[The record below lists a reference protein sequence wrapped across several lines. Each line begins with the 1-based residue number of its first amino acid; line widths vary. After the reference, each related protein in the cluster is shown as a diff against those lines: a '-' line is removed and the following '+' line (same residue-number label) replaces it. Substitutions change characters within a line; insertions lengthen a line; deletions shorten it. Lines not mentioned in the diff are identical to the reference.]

1 MKRIDKDDAPVPKCL
16 PIKKTM
22 CGILRKGTE
31 SDSPGK
37 ETALNR
43 TVGDVFSTI
52 GSRSPRREMTRMI
65 SMIWKRGSGWPSPG
79 MLDRKLGSI
88 RTMGC
93 GALLHAAIIWRGP
106 HQSTRGR
113 PRKRPKTESN
123 RLSSSQI
130 HAASCFRANETSRS
144 ILDYLERNPG
154 R

>member
-22 CGILRKGTE
+22 CGILRKGTD

-65 SMIWKRGSGWPSPG
+65 SKIWKRGSGWPSSG

-93 GALLHAAIIWRGP
+93 GVGRCYTLLLYGGDRTSQHVVDPERGP
-106 HQSTRGR
+106 KPSPIDYPAVRST
-113 PRKRPKTESN
+113 PP
-123 RLSSSQI
+123 
-130 HAASCFRANETSRS
+130 F
-144 ILDYLERNPG
+144 
-154 R
+154 